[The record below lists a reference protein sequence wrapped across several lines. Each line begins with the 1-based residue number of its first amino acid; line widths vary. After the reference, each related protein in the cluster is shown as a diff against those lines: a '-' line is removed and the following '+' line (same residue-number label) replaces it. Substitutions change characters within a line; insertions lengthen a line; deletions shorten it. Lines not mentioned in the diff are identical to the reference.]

1 MKNMKK
7 INLIIASV
15 IALSMIAIIVFGPL
29 KVVSQ
34 KQVVS
39 ISQIQSVSKS
49 NGFPENVASILSNS
63 CKGCHGDGGKK
74 MAMSMWNF
82 DKWDTYTKEKQSKK
96 ANAICKTI
104 TKGSMPPKSVKKSYP
119 DLIPNTAQKEIICN
133 WANSLNKK

>member
-15 IALSMIAIIVFGPL
+15 IALSMTAIIVFGPL

-34 KQVVS
+34 K
-39 ISQIQSVSKS
+39 QSVSKS

-104 TKGSMPPKSVKKSYP
+104 TKGSMPPKSAKKLYP
-119 DLIPNTAQKEIICN
+119 DLIPTAAQIEIICN